1 MFEIFTFILGL
12 TVGLLIAFAIRA
24 LKAPAT
30 QAEPHANEADWEG
43 NLNRLTTV
51 RVCR

>member
-12 TVGLLIAFAIRA
+12 TVGLIIAFAIRA

-30 QAEPHANEADWEG
+30 QAEPNSTEADWEG
-43 NLNRLTTV
+43 KNTHHANVYR
-51 RVCR
+51 